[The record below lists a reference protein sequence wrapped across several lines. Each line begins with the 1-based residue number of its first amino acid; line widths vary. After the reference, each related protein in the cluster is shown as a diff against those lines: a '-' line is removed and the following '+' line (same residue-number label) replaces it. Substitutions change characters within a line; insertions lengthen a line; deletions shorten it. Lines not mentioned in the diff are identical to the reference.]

1 MEFDPPVVADIWRDQ
16 TEKNKTESDK
26 ILTNPILKISWE
38 LMEKFI
44 DITYDVFLVLFNPPR

>member
-1 MEFDPPVVADIWRDQ
+1 MEFDPPEVADIWRDQ

-44 DITYDVFLVLFNPPR
+44 DITYDVFLVLFNPSR